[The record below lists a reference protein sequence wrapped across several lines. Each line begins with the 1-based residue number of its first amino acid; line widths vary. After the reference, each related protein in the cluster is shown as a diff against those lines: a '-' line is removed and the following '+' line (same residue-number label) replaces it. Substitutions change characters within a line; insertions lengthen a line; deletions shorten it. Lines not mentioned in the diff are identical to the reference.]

1 MKPLKIA
8 MIMNIDFGKQG
19 PSVHLFKD
27 IIEQLLANGHRVT
40 VYTKAFSDEYQH
52 CPEELLGKD
61 GLEIVEIN
69 CKKDGSNLV
78 KRFAIDANYANLCS
92 KKYKNQNFD
101 VIFLQSCNSAYFHVK
116 YLKKY
121 AKNSKLI
128 FNVQDIFPQ
137 NAKYIHSLPL
147 EKFTY
152 SFFYK
157 MQSYAYKN
165 VDEIITISEDMANTI
180 KSDSSIKT
188 PVTVVH
194 NWGYS
199 NEVNIIKDE
208 DNLFIKENNIN
219 DDKLRVVYA
228 GNIGRLQNIEI
239 IVKAAKKLRDNEDI
253 QFYIIGNGANKRKI
267 VKHIEESGLTNV
279 IIKDSQPENIAPYIY
294 AMSDVNLIPLAVG
307 IINTALP
314 SKTAACLSY
323 GRYIIG
329 CFEKDT
335 ELGRLLNNTDGC
347 FTVSNIDE
355 DELVSII
362 KDIENEER
370 RQEFPNRKEALE
382 TFGKDRNVKLYV
394 KSFEEI

>member
-52 CPEELLGKD
+52 CPEELLGKE
-61 GLEIVEIN
+61 GLEIVATS
-69 CKKDGSNLV
+69 CKPDHSNLV
-78 KRFAIDANYANLCS
+78 KRFFIDSSYAKQCS

-116 YLKKY
+116 CFKKH

-137 NAKYIHSLPL
+137 NTKYMHTLPL
-147 EKFTY
+147 AKLTY
-152 SFFYK
+152 GFFYK

-194 NWGYS
+194 NWGYA
-199 NEVNIIKDE
+199 NDVTIIKDE
-208 DNLFIKENNIN
+208 DNLFIKNNNITDN
-219 DDKLRVVYA
+219 KLRVVYA
-228 GNIGRLQNIEI
+228 GNIGRHQNVELV
-239 IVKAAKKLRDNEDI
+239 VKAAKKLRDNEDI
-253 QFYIIGNGANKRKI
+253 QFYIIGNGANKKNI
-267 VKHIEESGLTNV
+267 VKDIEESGLTN
-279 IIKDSQPENIAPYIY
+279 IIVKDTQPEIIAPHIY
-294 AMSDVNLIPLAVG
+294 AMADICVVPLG
-307 IINTALP
+307 HNIIFTALP
-314 SKTAACLSY
+314 SKTAVCLSY
-323 GRYIIG
+323 GRYVVG

-335 ELGRLLNNTDGC
+335 ELGRLLSNTDGC
-347 FTVSNIDE
+347 CIVSSADE
-355 DELVSII
+355 NELVAT
-362 KDIENEER
+362 IEKISKEER